1 MGGGFFYA
9 FCRLLPKQSKCDIIK
24 LTGGRRIMV
33 KIEKVVENSTA
44 AQAGLNSNDKIITI
58 NGQKIIDYIDYLYQI
73 SEVIIELEIE
83 TESGLRKNIQL
94 QRKPGEELGIEFKEI
109 VFDGLKQCKNNC
121 IFCFVKQ
128 QPDNMRDSLNQM
140 DDDYRFSFLQ
150 GSFVTLTNLEAKEI
164 KRIIEKNLSPINISV
179 HTTNPELRVEM
190 MKNPK
195 AAKINRLLKLFQKH
209 NIQFHTQIVVCPEY
223 NDQEELDRTLKDLL
237 EYYPQLL
244 SVGIVPVGLTKY
256 RKDLAELRTM
266 TKEEM
271 KSSLT
276 QIRYWQQQAKDKFG
290 ENLIYAAD
298 EFYLNTDLEIP
309 AYNEYNDFPQLEN
322 GIGLTALMNKQ
333 IESYE
338 FPESLSDEKTIA
350 VMTSVLG
357 EKALNKFY
365 DSLKKV
371 IKLKTD
377 FIVVEN
383 KFFGDSVTVAGLLT
397 AEDLKA
403 EIKKI
408 KPDKYNMIFI
418 PKIVLNDQM
427 KFLDNVQKEDF
438 LEELSEYRI
447 EFVSDIKQFMEV
459 VKNG

>member
-1 MGGGFFYA
+1 
-9 FCRLLPKQSKCDIIK
+9 
-24 LTGGRRIMV
+24 
-33 KIEKVVENSTA
+33 
-44 AQAGLNSNDKIITI
+44 
-58 NGQKIIDYIDYLYQI
+58 
-73 SEVIIELEIE
+73 
-83 TESGLRKNIQL
+83 
-94 QRKPGEELGIEFKEI
+94 
-109 VFDGLKQCKNNC
+109 
-121 IFCFVKQ
+121 
-128 QPDNMRDSLNQM
+128 
-140 DDDYRFSFLQ
+140 
-150 GSFVTLTNLEAKEI
+150 
-164 KRIIEKNLSPINISV
+164 
-179 HTTNPELRVEM
+179 M